1 LGRFAFG
8 FRSRHE
14 EFSVISYQVSVPEKN
29 GKPRQGRW
37 LRILVARK
45 THACTMTAFW
55 HRRGFER
62 AVAKH
67 RMVDIVDGQKA
78 GAPVARGGRRDRDA
92 ASRAYEAA
100 RFQPVSWLDAA
111 RAGSEDVN
119 FVQRMRLIALPDRSV
134 VGIIKAESP

>member
-1 LGRFAFG
+1 
-8 FRSRHE
+8 
-14 EFSVISYQVSVPEKN
+14 
-29 GKPRQGRW
+29 
-37 LRILVARK
+37 
-45 THACTMTAFW
+45 MTAFW

-100 RFQPVSWLDAA
+100 RSQHVSWLDAA
-111 RAGSEDVN
+111 RAASEDVN
-119 FVQRMRLIALPDRSV
+119 FVQRMRPIALPDRSV
-134 VGIIKAESP
+134 EGDHQGRISVRIGFWSVDPLAMAG